1 MVPGIMQHIVA
12 IGGGRVSE
20 LGSINKEI
28 IRLTGR
34 SRPFALYIPTASK
47 DALEGWEG
55 FRRTYTRLGCRTDVL
70 FCIRET
76 PSRQMVRDTIGRAD
90 IIYVGGGNTLM
101 MMRRWAFF
109 GVDREL
115 RRARERGAVLCG
127 ASAGAICWFDSGHSD
142 SMRGY
147 GHDPWE
153 YIRVSGLGFVPG
165 MLCPHYHH
173 KDRRDE
179 CRRMVRQRGMPM
191 VAVDDHAA
199 VEVIGDRFRILTAR
213 RHAGAWVVSRRRGR
227 VVERRVPRQRDLM
240 PLAELL

>member
-1 MVPGIMQHIVA
+1 MQKIVA
-12 IGGGRVSE
+12 IGGGRVRD
-20 LGSINKEI
+20 LGSINREI

-34 SRPFALYIPTASK
+34 KRPRALYIPTASK
-47 DALEGWEG
+47 DRPESWDE
-55 FRRTYTRLGCRTDVL
+55 FRRTYTRLGCRADAL
-70 FCIRET
+70 LCIRET
-76 PSRQMVRDTIGRAD
+76 PSRRTVNAKIRRAD
-90 IIYVGGGNTLM
+90 IVFVGGGNTLM
-101 MMRRWAFF
+101 MMRRWAFL

-127 ASAGAICWFDSGHSD
+127 ASAGAICWFEAGHSD

-173 KDRRDE
+173 KDRRVE
-179 CRRMVRQRGMPM
+179 CRRMVRRRGMAV

-199 VEVIGDRFRILTAR
+199 IEVVGGEFRLLTSR
-213 RHAGAWVVSRRRGR
+213 RGAGAWQVYRRRGR
-227 VVERRVPRQRDLM
+227 VLERAIPRGRAFR
-240 PLAELL
+240 PLAELGAR